1 MAIYKNSE
9 QFYSAMR
16 SLFDRV
22 EEEKPDAAEEI
33 KKSKL
38 ILSFSCQ
45 DPEATILINGRRDDE
60 TITFGQ
66 NKIRPEVDVLLKT
79 DSLHK
84 ILLGDLG
91 LAKALASKELKLR
104 GPARKALALTD
115 LFHECQSI
123 YPQILRDQGLTN

>member
-1 MAIYKNSE
+1 MAIYKDSE
-9 QFYSAMR
+9 QFYTAMR

-22 EEEKPDAAEEI
+22 AEEKPDAAEDI
-33 KKSKL
+33 RKSKL
-38 ILSFSCQ
+38 ILRFSCQ
-45 DPEATILINGRRDDE
+45 DPEAAILINGRRDDE

-66 NKIRPEVDVLLKT
+66 NKIRPEVDILLKT
-79 DSLHK
+79 DTLHK

-91 LAKALASKELKLR
+91 LARALASKELKLH

-123 YPQILRDQGLTN
+123 YPEVLRDQGLMK

>member
-1 MAIYKNSE
+1 
-9 QFYSAMR
+9 MR

-22 EEEKPDAAEEI
+22 QEEKPDAAEDV

-38 ILSFSCQ
+38 ILRFSCQ
-45 DPEATILINGRRDDE
+45 DPEAIILINGRRNDE
-60 TITFGQ
+60 TVIFGQ

-79 DSLHK
+79 DSLHN

-91 LAKALASKELKLR
+91 LARALASKDLKLR

-115 LFHECQSI
+115 LFHECQTI
-123 YPQILRDQGLTN
+123 YPEILRDQGLTK

>member
-1 MAIYKNSE
+1 MATYKNSE
-9 QFYSAMR
+9 QFYSTMR

-22 EEEKPDAAEEI
+22 QEEKPDAAEDV

-38 ILSFSCQ
+38 ILRFSCQ
-45 DPEATILINGRRDDE
+45 DPEAIILINGRRNDE
-60 TITFGQ
+60 TVIFGQ

-79 DSLHK
+79 DSLHN

-91 LAKALASKELKLR
+91 LARALASKDLKLR

-115 LFHECQSI
+115 LFHECQTI
-123 YPQILRDQGLTN
+123 YPEILRDQGLTK

>member
-1 MAIYKNSE
+1 MAIYKDSG
-9 QFYSAMR
+9 QFYTAMQ

-22 EEEKPDAAEEI
+22 EEEKPDAAEDI

-38 ILSFSCQ
+38 ILRFSCQ
-45 DPEATILINGRRDDE
+45 DPEATVLINGRRNDE

-84 ILLGDLG
+84 ILLGDLE
-91 LAKALASKELKLR
+91 LARALASKELRLR

-123 YPQILRDQGLTN
+123 YPEILREQGLNN

>member
-1 MAIYKNSE
+1 MATYKNSE
-9 QFYSAMR
+9 QFYSTMR

-22 EEEKPDAAEEI
+22 EEEKPDAAEDV

-38 ILSFSCQ
+38 ILRFSCQ
-45 DPEATILINGRRDDE
+45 DPEAIILINGRRNDE
-60 TITFGQ
+60 TVIFGQ

-79 DSLHK
+79 DSLHN

-91 LAKALASKELKLR
+91 LARALASKDLKLR

-115 LFHECQSI
+115 LFHECQTI
-123 YPQILRDQGLTN
+123 YPEILRDQGLTK

>member
-1 MAIYKNSE
+1 
-9 QFYSAMR
+9 MR
-16 SLFDRV
+16 LLFGRV
-22 EEEKPDAAEEI
+22 EIEKPDAAEEI

-38 ILSFSCQ
+38 ILRFSCH
-45 DPEATILINGRRDDE
+45 DPEAIILINGRRDNE

-79 DSLHK
+79 DSLHR

-104 GPARKALALTD
+104 GPARKALALAD
-115 LFHECQSI
+115 LFHDCQSI
-123 YPQILRDQGLTN
+123 YPEVLRDQGLTT